1 MTDHVRRRLL
11 AAGVAAGAGA
21 MLPPSIARALSIAP
35 DVRSGT
41 LQDVAHVVILM
52 QENRSFDHYFGT
64 LAGVRGFGDRFPIP
78 APDLPGTA
86 PRNVWVQPRMD
97 RDQANRSRT
106 MTPFALDTARHFGHM
121 RVEGTPHTWPDAQTA
136 WDHGR
141 MADWPASKR
150 DHSLGYYQRAD
161 IPFQFALA
169 EAFTVCDAYHAS
181 MQAGT
186 NPNRLFLWSGGI
198 DPHARGGGPAVANS
212 HDNFPELGGHP
223 ASYTWTTYVERLQQ
237 AGVSWQIYQDMADNF
252 TDNPLAGFELFRRA
266 YRSAP
271 GHDPGLRERGVS
283 TCGLDRLR
291 SDVREGKLPAVSFLI
306 APAAASEHPDPS
318 SPAQGAAYTAQV
330 LDALTADPK
339 VWSRTVLLL
348 MFDENDGFFDHVPPP
363 APPSRDND
371 APGGWAGASSVSTDG
386 EYHLHASPGN
396 EKHDLPALRGRPYGL
411 GPRVPLYVVSPWSTG
426 GWVDSEVFDH
436 TSVLRFLEKR
446 FGVAEP
452 NISPWRRAVCGD
464 LTSAFDF
471 ARADAGDF
479 VGWLPATAA
488 TAARAAA
495 LPGRT
500 TPAGPAAIEIPVQET
515 GVRRSRALP
524 YRCRVSGAID
534 AATGEVSLT
543 FANQGTAAAVLHVYD
558 RYRLDRIPRRFTVGA
573 GERLQGRWQPTKEGA
588 YDLWLLGPNGFHRHY
603 RGLIDQGWIDA
614 EVEAASKD
622 RLRLRL
628 HNPGAALCRLQ
639 LSADVYAGEAAEG
652 MFELA
657 AGDERI
663 VEWPTGS
670 ANGWYDLRLT
680 DPQRPDW
687 QQRLAGRVET
697 GQDSI
702 SDPAMGGPALLW
714 RER

>member
-1 MTDHVRRRLL
+1 MIDPVRRRLL

-78 APDLPGTA
+78 APPATDLSGA
-86 PRNVWVQPRMD
+86 AHRNVWLQPRQD
-97 RDQANRSRT
+97 RSR
-106 MTPFALDTARHFGHM
+106 MMAPFALDTTTHFRYM
-121 RVEGTPHTWPDAQTA
+121 RVEGTPHSWPDAQHA

-141 MADWPASKR
+141 MADWPASKH
-150 DHSLGYYQRAD
+150 DHSMGYYRRAD
-161 IPFQFALA
+161 VPFQFALA
-169 EAFTVCDAYHAS
+169 EAFTICDAYHAS

-186 NPNRLFLWSGGI
+186 NPNRLFLWTGGN
-198 DPHARGGGPAVANS
+198 DPQARGGGPAVANS

-223 ASYTWTTYVERLQQ
+223 ASYRWTTYVERLQR

-252 TDNPLAGFELFRRA
+252 TDNPLAGFETFREAHRA
-266 YRSAP
+266 AP
-271 GHDPGLRERGVS
+271 GHDPALRQRGVS
-283 TCGLDRLR
+283 TRALDRLR
-291 SDVREGKLPAVSFLI
+291 HDVREGALPQVSYLI
-306 APAAASEHPDPS
+306 APAAASEHPGPS

-330 LDALTADPK
+330 LDALTANPE

-371 APGGWAGASSVSTDG
+371 APGGWAGASSVPTDG
-386 EYHLHASPGN
+386 EYHLHPSPGN
-396 EKHDLPALRGRPYGL
+396 EKYDLPALRGRPYGL
-411 GPRVPLYVVSPWSTG
+411 GPRVPLYVVSPWSVG
-426 GWVDSEVFDH
+426 GWVNSEVFDH
-436 TSVLRFLEKR
+436 TSVVRFLEKR

-471 ARADAGDF
+471 TRPDHGDF
-479 VGWLPATAA
+479 LQRLPGTAA
-488 TAARAAA
+488 VAARAAA
-495 LPGRT
+495 LPGRA
-500 TPAGPAAIEIPVQET
+500 TPASPEDIEVPVQET

-524 YRCRVSGAID
+524 YRWRVRTTIDPAAGA
-534 AATGEVSLT
+534 VSLE
-543 FANQGTAAAVLHVYD
+543 FANHGTAAAVLHVYD
-558 RYRLDRIPRRFTVGA
+558 CHHLERIPRRYTVGA
-573 GERLQGRWQPTKEGA
+573 GERLQDHWLPVETGA

-614 EVEAASKD
+614 QVEPGPGD
-622 RLRLRL
+622 LVRLQLR
-628 HNPGAALCRLQ
+628 NPGAAECRLQ
-639 LSADVYAGEAAEG
+639 LSSNAYAGVPEG
-652 MFELA
+652 LLTLA
-657 AGDERI
+657 ASAQHT
-663 VEWPTGS
+663 VEWPSNPTG
-670 ANGWYDLRLT
+670 GWYDLRL
-680 DPQRPDW
+680 DNPQHPGW

-697 GQDSI
+697 GSDSI
-702 SDPAMGGPALLW
+702 SDPAMGGMALLGHAAP
-714 RER
+714 R